1 MALPDF
7 PFTII
12 DVARLCGLQVMG
24 DKGSSE
30 YIDCPFCGRKKKLN
44 LHYEKGQYNCPACG
58 SGGSMLKLYAELTG
72 NQNLKNAE
80 IVQKIKT
87 DLGIS
92 DTARTTKHRQNKQNT
107 ESKPEIDFEAMK
119 SVDSALRGFLCQ
131 LKLAETHRAKL
142 QERGLSDED
151 IERYIFKSVP
161 VFGAKSFAQKVAEAG
176 IQLNGVPGFYID
188 GSGKWNVNI
197 NPKLSGYF
205 VPCHNYFGYIE
216 GLQIRLD
223 NPLGKAKYF
232 WLSSNNMKN
241 GTGAH
246 AAPFYVKG
254 NRKNDTLVITEGA
267 FKAIVPNKLFGYHIL
282 AVPGVNNISP
292 LKALMPYIKR
302 DYSNILVAFDA
313 DAKTNEN
320 VERAKN
326 KLIAFL
332 RENGMGVEN
341 FTWNIN
347 EFGKGLDDFALNWVS
362 KHTRTT

>member
-7 PFTII
+7 PFSII

-24 DKGSSE
+24 NKGSNE
-30 YIDCPFCGRKKKLN
+30 NIDCPFCGRRKKMN
-44 LHYEKGQYNCPACG
+44 LHYTKGQYNCPVCG
-58 SGGSMLKLYAELTG
+58 NGGSMLKLYAYLTG
-72 NQNLKNAE
+72 KQGLSNSE
-80 IVQKIKT
+80 IVSAIKH

-92 DTARTTKHRQNKQNT
+92 ETKIKCRPTTKVIK
-107 ESKPEIDFEAMK
+107 EEKPSIDFEGMK
-119 SVDSALRGFLCQ
+119 VVDKALRGFLS
-131 LKLAETHRAKL
+131 LLRLSDTHREKL
-142 QERGLSDED
+142 QERGLED
-151 IERYIFKSVP
+151 SEIDKYLFKSVP
-161 VFGAKSFAQKVAEAG
+161 VFGAKGFAKKLVESG
-176 IQLNGVPGFYID
+176 IQLKGVPGFYRD
-188 GSGKWNVNI
+188 ASTWNINI

-232 WLSSNNMKN
+232 WLSSDNLKD

-254 NRKNDTLVITEGA
+254 SRKNDTLVITEGA

-302 DYSNILVAFDA
+302 DYKSILVAFDA

-332 RENGMGVEN
+332 RENGMSVEN

-347 EFGKGLDDFALNWVS
+347 EFGKGLDDFALGWVS
-362 KHTRTT
+362 KHRPQST